1 MRNHYLSITLLAV
14 LGWHIDAQA
23 QYGNK
28 QVPRLVVNITIDQLR
43 SDYLESFAANYGDH
57 GFKKLLTEGLVFES
71 ASYPFINPDKASAIS
86 TIITGT
92 TPFYHSIIGEK
103 WIDKGSLRPVS
114 CIKGPRQ
121 SDAPS
126 PAQLE
131 VSSLGDE
138 LKVAS
143 KGAAKIFAISPF
155 CDMAV
160 LSAGHAADGA
170 IWIDHETGE
179 WISSQYYSSITPP
192 FVLSYNEL
200 NRLNKKT
207 KKLEWQPLVTQKK
220 PQFRHTLKGS
230 KRYQEY
236 QTSGLI
242 NADIT
247 ALAIA
252 CVNEQEMGTDSITDL
267 LCLTYYAGHFDH
279 KPLTNCQ
286 KELADTYQRLDK
298 DLDSLVTY
306 LENRLGKDKVLFC
319 ITSTGYSDPEGI
331 DYATYRI
338 PTGTFYINRAA
349 NLLNMYFG
357 AIWGQ
362 GRYVETYYDNQ
373 LFLNHKLLESKRISV
388 SDASQRAQE
397 FIMQMQGVKN
407 VFSAQQLLSSYEGT
421 FLKIRNSFHVQHSG
435 DLLIEVAS
443 GWHLQN
449 EDTGEDKLS
458 QASIPTFPIIIYGAG
473 IPSERVK
480 KPVTTDRIAPTIAK
494 SIRIRAPNACSA
506 DPLF

>member
-14 LGWHIDAQA
+14 LGWHVDAHA

-43 SDYLESFAANYGDH
+43 NDYIESFAANYGEH
-57 GFKKLLTEGLVFES
+57 GFKKLLSEGLVFES
-71 ASYPFINPDKASAIS
+71 ASYPYANPDKASAIS

-103 WIDKGSLRPVS
+103 WIDRNSLRPVS
-114 CIKGPRQ
+114 CTEDTRQ
-121 SDAPS
+121 SAVPS
-126 PAQLE
+126 PVQLE
-131 VSSLGDE
+131 VSSIGDE

-143 KGAAKIFAISPF
+143 KGGAKIFSISPF

-160 LSAGHAADGA
+160 ISAGHAADGA
-170 IWIDHETGE
+170 VWMNEKTGQ
-179 WISSQYYSSITPP
+179 WTSSQYYTDITPS
-192 FVLSYNEL
+192 FVLKYNEL
-200 NRLNKKT
+200 RRQNKKT
-207 KKLEWQPLVTQKK
+207 KRLEWQPFDAQKGPEFK
-220 PQFRHTLKGS
+220 HTFKGYR
-230 KRYQEY
+230 RYQEY
-236 QTSGLI
+236 QTSALI
-242 NADIT
+242 NTDIT
-247 ALAIA
+247 ALALA
-252 CVNEQEMGTDSITDL
+252 CVSEQGMGTDSITDL

-279 KPLTNCQ
+279 KPLTDCQ
-286 KELADTYQRLDK
+286 NELADTYLRLDK
-298 DLDSLVTY
+298 ELDSLVTR
-306 LENRLGKDKVLFC
+306 LEHSIGKDQVLFC

-331 DYATYRI
+331 DYAKYRI

-373 LFLNHKLLESKRISV
+373 LFLNHKLLESKRISL

-407 VFSAQQLLSSYEGT
+407 VFSAQQLLSNYEGT
-421 FLKIRNSFHVQHSG
+421 ISKVRNSFHVQHSG

-449 EDTGEDKLS
+449 EDTGEDKLY
-458 QASIPTFPIIIYGAG
+458 QASTPTFPIIIYGADV
-473 IPSERVK
+473 PPERVQ

-494 SIRIRAPNACSA
+494 TIRIRAPNACSA